1 MIFLNNHRDRANGGY
16 ATYKWFMKLA
26 HEYFKFYK
34 ENEKVQFTWYV
45 VVVVLNSNV
54 MQNLKAVKLQCVSA
68 KSVGKKL
75 EHIKKVLN
83 LFEIVTI
90 FI

>member
-34 ENEKVQFTWYV
+34 ENEKVQFT
-45 VVVVLNSNV
+45 
-54 MQNLKAVKLQCVSA
+54 
-68 KSVGKKL
+68 
-75 EHIKKVLN
+75 
-83 LFEIVTI
+83 
-90 FI
+90 